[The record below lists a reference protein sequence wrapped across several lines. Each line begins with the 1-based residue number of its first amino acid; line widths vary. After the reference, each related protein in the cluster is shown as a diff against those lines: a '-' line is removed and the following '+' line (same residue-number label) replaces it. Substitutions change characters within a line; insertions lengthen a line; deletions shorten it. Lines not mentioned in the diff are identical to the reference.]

1 MENKTKR
8 FTYDVFNR
16 KVSQGEVVVY
26 KHEKYTLEDF
36 YYYTVPLK
44 SAEDTYLILK
54 SVANPNKIVEFVKP
68 NEILKVLDREVYLSE

>member
-1 MENKTKR
+1 MNNKTKR
-8 FTYDVFNR
+8 FTHDVFNH
-16 KVSQGEVVVY
+16 KVSQGDMVIY

-44 SAEDTYLILK
+44 AAEGAYLILK

-68 NEILKVLDREVYLSE
+68 NEISKVLDRGVYLSE